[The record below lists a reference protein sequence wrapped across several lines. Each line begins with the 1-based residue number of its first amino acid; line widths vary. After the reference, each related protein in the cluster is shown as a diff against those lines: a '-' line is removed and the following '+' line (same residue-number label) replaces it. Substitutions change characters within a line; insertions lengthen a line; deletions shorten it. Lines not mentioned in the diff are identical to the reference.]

1 MELGDEVLARRW
13 RRGDAQAAAA
23 VVARYTDALGAVAY
37 GILGDVSL
45 AEDVVQE
52 TFARA
57 AKGIRTLEDPA
68 RLGRWL
74 VGIARHAAVD
84 TVRKRRRERPLGR
97 QDVPSPHGNPGREA
111 ARAELRTLLR
121 EAVTAL
127 PEDQRDLFVMKYTAG
142 MSYREIGRVLAMSP
156 DAVGQKLWRI
166 RQKLQHKLE
175 DLRP

>member
-1 MELGDEVLARRW
+1 LEPGDDVLARRW
-13 RRGDAQAAAA
+13 RHGDPQAAAA

-37 GILGDVSL
+37 AIVGDMSL

-57 AKGIRTLEDPA
+57 ARGIRSLEDPA

-84 TVRKRRRERPLGR
+84 TVRKRRRERPLAG
-97 QDVPSPHGNPGREA
+97 QDVPSPHGNPACEA
-111 ARAELRTLLR
+111 ARAELRVSLR
-121 EAVTAL
+121 HAVAAL
-127 PEDQRDLFVMKYTAG
+127 PEDQRDLFVMKYMAG
-142 MSYREIGRVLAMSP
+142 MSYREIGRALAMTP

-166 RQKLQHKLE
+166 RRKLQHELE